1 MKVVVQYKQ
10 RKCKKCQQKLVYD
23 SNYGWV
29 CPYYINLK
37 HQKQKENYHA

>member
-23 SNYGWV
+23 SKKTKGELPCVSQMFQMYT
-29 CPYYINLK
+29 I
-37 HQKQKENYHA
+37 